1 VTAGAF
7 GHPAFLKEHHFRNL
21 QSMIPYK
28 LLESQTLLISP
39 DSEPL
44 FLSCTDIDHTF
55 TTEGR
60 REALDI
66 LRAEKK
72 KYQLQLFT
80 GVEHGFALRGNMD
93 EPHERELQNIRSVP
107 VAQDSANGIRICERA
122 EFEGYCCM
130 VRFVDFAVNRQ

>member
-1 VTAGAF
+1 
-7 GHPAFLKEHHFRNL
+7 
-21 QSMIPYK
+21 M
-28 LLESQTLLISP
+28 
-39 DSEPL
+39 
-44 FLSCTDIDHTF
+44 SCTDIDHTF

>member
-1 VTAGAF
+1 
-7 GHPAFLKEHHFRNL
+7 
-21 QSMIPYK
+21 M
-28 LLESQTLLISP
+28 
-39 DSEPL
+39 
-44 FLSCTDIDHTF
+44 SCTDIDHTF

-122 EFEGYCCM
+122 EFERYRCM
-130 VRFVDFAVNRQ
+130 VRFVDFAVNCQ

>member
-1 VTAGAF
+1 
-7 GHPAFLKEHHFRNL
+7 
-21 QSMIPYK
+21 M
-28 LLESQTLLISP
+28 
-39 DSEPL
+39 
-44 FLSCTDIDHTF
+44 SCTDIDHTF

-93 EPHERELQNIRSVP
+93 DPHERELQNIGSVP
-107 VAQDSANGIRICERA
+107 VVQVSANVIRICERA
-122 EFEGYCCM
+122 EFEGYCRM